1 MTNYYRVSPK
11 WKKSVFEYQTYKD
24 EEKGISFT
32 TEEMYRWGHC
42 VVKVEEGEELNDI
55 IGDPNDSNNE
65 FEFDHNMVDD
75 IEVDDQ
81 CSFYFENPRG
91 ITTEELDENFEED
104 GYDYLEKFGDPE
116 DFYSI
121 YQGELDVEDVTEEY
135 AKPATNT

>member
-1 MTNYYRVSPK
+1 MTKFYKISPK
-11 WKKSVFEYQTYKD
+11 WKKSIYEYSKYENDDNTK
-24 EEKGISFT
+24 SFV

-91 ITTEELDENFEED
+91 ITTEELDENFEVD
-104 GYDYLEKFGDPE
+104 GYDYLEKFGDPD

-121 YQGELDVEDVTEEY
+121 YQGELNVEDVTEEWS
-135 AKPATNT
+135 KK